1 MYDGK
6 NDVIYPI
13 FIECMQYSSDIFW
26 KNTFEELSYGR
37 CPYGIYI
44 SNDNICCNYK
54 DKKFCYNIY
63 NQNDPEIVYQDILHL
78 FKDKFGLLSKTDKL
92 LKNKIFIQ
100 RQNEINNILNSNW
113 SNIKRKN
120 IRVMLIEKFVINKSK
135 QYGLDISQSRDLY
148 HQIILG
154 LLFKT
159 IHKNSIVYED
169 KNIKEIKCISFKKG
183 DFNFNK
189 NLYRFKND
197 IIFID

>member
-6 NDVIYPI
+6 NDMIYPI
-13 FIECMQYSSDIFW
+13 FIDCMKYTNDIFW
-26 KNTFEELSYGR
+26 KNTFEELSYGK

-63 NQNDPEIVYQDILHL
+63 NDHNSETIYNNIYSL
-78 FKDKFGLLSKTDKL
+78 FKDKFGLLSKKDKL
-92 LKNKIFIQ
+92 LTNKMFINK
-100 RQNEINNILNSNW
+100 QNEINDILNNDW

-120 IRVMLIEKFVINKSK
+120 IRVMLIEKFVIN
-135 QYGLDISQSRDLY
+135 QSEKYSLSLLQTKELY
-148 HQIILG
+148 NKIILG

-169 KNIKEIKCISFKKG
+169 QNIKEIKSISFKKNS
-183 DFNFNK
+183 FSFCK
-189 NLYRFKND
+189 SLYTFKKEL
-197 IIFID
+197 IFID

>member
-6 NDVIYPI
+6 NDMIYPI
-13 FIECMQYSSDIFW
+13 FIDCMRYTDDIFW
-26 KNTFEELSYGR
+26 KNTFEELSYGK

-63 NQNDPEIVYQDILHL
+63 NNNDPETIYNNIYSL
-78 FKDKFGLLSKTDKL
+78 FKNKFGLLSKKDKL
-92 LKNKIFIQ
+92 LTNKMFINK
-100 RQNEINNILNSNW
+100 QNEINDILNNDW

-120 IRVMLIEKFVINKSK
+120 IRLMLIEKFVIKQSEKYSLDLLQSK
-135 QYGLDISQSRDLY
+135 DLY
-148 HQIILG
+148 NKIILG

-169 KNIKEIKCISFKKG
+169 QNIKEIKSISFKKNS
-183 DFNFNK
+183 FSFNK
-189 NLYRFKND
+189 SLYTFKKEL
-197 IIFID
+197 IFVD

>member
-6 NDVIYPI
+6 NDVVYPI
-13 FIECMQYSSDIFW
+13 FIECMQYTGDIFW

-63 NQNDPEIVYQDILHL
+63 SEKDSEIIYDDILNL
-78 FKDKFGLLSKTDKL
+78 FKNKFGLLSKTDKL
-92 LKNKIFIQ
+92 LKNKIFINKQ
-100 RQNEINNILNSNW
+100 KEVNDILNNNW

-120 IRVMLIEKFVINKSK
+120 IRVMLIEKFVIQKSK
-135 QYGLDISQSRDLY
+135 QYSLSNTQSKSLY
-148 HQIILG
+148 NNIVLG

-159 IHKNSIVYED
+159 IHKNSIVYENQ
-169 KNIKEIKCISFKKG
+169 NIKEIKSISFKQNYFTLDKS
-183 DFNFNK
+183 
-189 NLYRFKND
+189 LYNFKND

>member
-13 FIECMQYSSDIFW
+13 FIECMQYSNDIFW
-26 KNTFEELSYGR
+26 KNTFEELSYGK

-54 DKKFCYNIY
+54 DKKFCYNIN
-63 NQNDPEIVYQDILHL
+63 NQLECETVYKDIIKL
-78 FKDKFGLLSKTDKL
+78 FKDKFGLLSKSDKL
-92 LKNKIFIQ
+92 MKNKLFIEK
-100 RQNEINNILNSNW
+100 QNEINDILNSNW

-120 IRVMLIEKFVINKSK
+120 IRIMLIEKFVIDKSK
-135 QYGLDISQSRDLY
+135 QYGLSIIQSRDLY

-159 IHKNSIVYED
+159 IHKNSIVYKD
-169 KNIKEIKCISFKKG
+169 KHIKEIDIISFKKG
-183 DFNFNK
+183 SYSFNK
-189 NLYRFKND
+189 NLYNFKND

>member
-6 NDVIYPI
+6 NDVVYPI
-13 FIECMQYSSDIFW
+13 FIECMQYSRDIFW

-37 CPYGIYI
+37 CPYGIYV
-44 SNDNICCNYK
+44 SNNNICCNYK

-63 NQNDPEIVYQDILHL
+63 NQTNSENIYEDILHL

-92 LKNKIFIQ
+92 MKNKLFIQ
-100 RQNEINNILNSNW
+100 RQDEINNILNSNW

-135 QYGLDISQSRDLY
+135 QYTLNLSQSRNLY
-148 HQIILG
+148 NQIVLG

-183 DFNFNK
+183 DFRFNK
-189 NLYRFKND
+189 NLYKFKND
-197 IIFID
+197 IIFVD